1 MMVVKFYSDFPE
13 LQGIQYHDG
22 AEVAEAEK
30 KIKKMRDEKETE
42 EKKKNEKITELNNK
56 IKTLSDEM
64 SGLYEQWDQKF
75 KERCKLRQELKEI
88 NGYDSYFELLDKLF
102 T

>member
-30 KIKKMRDEKETE
+30 KIKKMRDEKAIE
-42 EKKKNEKITELNNK
+42 EKKKDEKTNELVDK
-56 IKTLSDEM
+56 IKVISDEM
-64 SGLYEQWDQKF
+64 NELSKQWDQKF
-75 KERCKLRQELKEI
+75 KERCKLRQELKELK
-88 NGYDSYFELLDKLF
+88 GYDSYFELLDKLF